1 LLGLPALPVVTWPD
15 GPEDGHDARIGLH
28 WKTRRLVERAAE
40 SAFVWIDD
48 EITNVDREWVATH
61 HRGPALLHA
70 VPSGVGLTVDDID
83 HIGAWLDVN

>member
-1 LLGLPALPVVTWPD
+1 MD
-15 GPEDGHDARIGLH
+15 
-28 WKTRRLVERAAE
+28 RAGE
-40 SAFVWIDD
+40 SPFVWIDD

-70 VPSGVGLTVDDID
+70 VPPSVGLTVDDID